1 VASAAAKLA
10 RIGEPGLSHFA
21 PHGTPDQCTSPGP
34 EKKKVGV
41 LNSKRF
47 GYHPTTLLQGVC
59 SKIDL
64 GDQKLLHIVNIH
76 AVNVDNV

>member
-1 VASAAAKLA
+1 MLN
-10 RIGEPGLSHFA
+10 HA
-21 PHGTPDQCTSPGP
+21 PVGP
-34 EKKKVGV
+34 EKKKV

-47 GYHPTTLLQGVC
+47 GYHPATLLQGVC

-64 GDQKLLHIVNIH
+64 GDQKLLYIVNIH